1 MKNIF
6 LFIILGLITIGC
18 ELEDING
25 VIVGTGNV
33 NQCEDWQDCEEV
45 DEWWICAETYEDEPW
60 WVYSSEELCLEYC
73 EGECIIREE

>member
-18 ELEDING
+18 EEAHTIMSSAG
-25 VIVGTGNV
+25 GSGG
-33 NQCEDWQDCEEV
+33 CEYDLDCEEV

-60 WVYSSEELCLEYC
+60 AVSSSEEICLEDC
-73 EGECIIREE
+73 EGECIILEE